1 VFCVVAGVFGWS
13 RMGILVAALKLALG
27 NMVDIIVGSGLEM
40 VQVGKSR
47 A

>member
-1 VFCVVAGVFGWS
+1 VFCVVAVVFGWS
-13 RMGILVAALKLALG
+13 GMGVLVAALKLALG
-27 NMVDIIVGSGLEM
+27 NMVGIIVGNGLEV